1 MVVFLVPI
9 WCKPNPVLEE
19 HVMKKSQRKNGQ
31 VVKLL
36 FFMKLNS
43 VPLLRAQSLTSIEF
57 IIMTILSLDE
67 TFPWRNC
74 SDKTI
79 KVPAQCKKSLLFISH
94 TATTFSNFYSTK
106 MVIALVEVLNWAR
119 IVKLFSWWGDR
130 KSIKKLFF
138 CRRIVFYFQWIRR
151 ACHNLL
157 CVQ

>member
-43 VPLLRAQSLTSIEF
+43 VPLLRAQSLTLIELNLWQF
-57 IIMTILSLDE
+57 CLYMKHFLDGI
-67 TFPWRNC
+67 C